1 MSGVRRFTRIPLAV
15 TATLSCAWCVVA
27 AFENGPPPGHTGAPG
42 QPDCTVCHFGN
53 DVNAEGGSVKLD
65 GVPATYLVAQQ
76 YAISVTLE
84 HNVLPIGGFQ
94 LAIQDIAGNPVGKL
108 AANPGDEKIMSI
120 GGNSYIHHSKPRKQ
134 RDDDSGI
141 QWTVV
146 WTAPEGNRELIIS
159 VAAVAA
165 NDDASA
171 LGDSVYTAVARVNPS
186 SAEWTK
192 E

>member
-1 MSGVRRFTRIPLAV
+1 MSGVPRFIRIPLAL

-42 QPDCTVCHFGN
+42 QPDCTICHFGN
-53 DVNAEGGSVKLD
+53 DANAEGGSVKLD
-65 GVPATYLVAQQ
+65 GVPATYLDGQQ

-94 LAIQDIAGNPVGKL
+94 LAIQDIAGNPAGKL
-108 AANPGDEKIMSI
+108 AANPGDEEIMSI
-120 GGNSYIHHSKPRKQ
+120 GGNSDIHHIKPRRR

-141 QWTVV
+141 RWTVV
-146 WTAPEGNRELIIS
+146 WTAPDGNRELIIS

-171 LGDSVYTAVARVNPS
+171 LGDSVYTTAARMNSS

-192 E
+192 N